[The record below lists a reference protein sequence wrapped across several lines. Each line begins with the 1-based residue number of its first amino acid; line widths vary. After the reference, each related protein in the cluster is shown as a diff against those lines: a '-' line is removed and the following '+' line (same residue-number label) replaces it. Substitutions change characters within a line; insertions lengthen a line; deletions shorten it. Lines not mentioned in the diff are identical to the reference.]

1 MISNNRAQTIQ
12 KTVPC
17 ICTNSKAEFSEN
29 LRPEGNLQFEKL
41 GFGVCHWMKK
51 SKCIKNAAFVKKK
64 KEVCCSI
71 VLYSSSRWSQKVFS
85 AFSIPVTVSLSHQ
98 CHCGC
103 KHTVLGRQPAF
114 FWSAD
119 FFREVLKATQW
130 SFNVRLNPVYFSP
143 TITKVLLLLFFLK
156 YPFQHRL
163 PASKLVKAEK
173 FCFWPFPAYNFLV
186 LHRRLLY

>member
-1 MISNNRAQTIQ
+1 MQAKDDVKQHDHPDPKTIQ

-41 GFGVCHWMKK
+41 GFWCLPVDEKP
-51 SKCIKNAAFVKKK
+51 KCIENAAFVKEK

-71 VLYSSSRWSQKVFS
+71 VLYSSSRWSQKAFS

-98 CHCGC
+98 CHYGC
-103 KHTVLGRQPAF
+103 KHTILGCQPAF

-119 FFREVLKATQW
+119 FFREVLKVTQC
-130 SFNVRLNPVYFSP
+130 SFNVGLNPVTTSVQPQQRYYRYS
-143 TITKVLLLLFFLK
+143 FFLISFSTPSACK
-156 YPFQHRL
+156 
-163 PASKLVKAEK
+163 
-173 FCFWPFPAYNFLV
+173 
-186 LHRRLLY
+186 